1 MKKYYLETY
10 GCQMNFAESAAL
22 ENALKERGW
31 RPTENPQEAQAIV
44 LNTCSVRKSAE
55 ERIWGRLGFFKSA
68 LYGKPV
74 SLVLCGCLADHYGE
88 EIRRRFPFVDCVAGN
103 GEKNRLP
110 EILDQ
115 LTENRGEIDLER
127 SSVFAFGGNHF
138 IPGSFKAFVPIMHG
152 CNNFCTYCIV
162 PYVRGREISR
172 NPEEIIN
179 EINGLTEKG
188 VQEITLLGQNVNS
201 YAANGRSFGQLLAE
215 ICSLT
220 PVKWLRFVSSHPKD
234 LSDEIIAAMA
244 EFPQICKSLHLP
256 VQHGS
261 DRILSGMNR
270 RYTRD
275 YYLNLVSRIRAR
287 MPQIALSTDL
297 LVGFPGE
304 TGEDLDET
312 LDLIRRVGF
321 EDAFTYFFNPRTGTA
336 AAEMKG
342 QLSEEVKKERLGR
355 VIELQRQISVR
366 EKTKRLGQTVTVLA
380 EEVSKKN
387 ESEILG
393 RTEQNNMVV
402 FPGKNGIIGTFV
414 RVRLLS
420 LSGTTYRGQLDDT
433 V

>member
-1 MKKYYLETY
+1 
-10 GCQMNFAESAAL
+10 MNFAESAAL

-31 RPTENPQEAQAIV
+31 QPSENPEEAHAIV

-55 ERIWGRLGFFKSA
+55 ERVWGRLGFFKST
-68 LYGKPV
+68 LRGKSV
-74 SLVLCGCLADHYGE
+74 SLVLSGCLADHYGE

-103 GEKNRLP
+103 AEKSRLP

-179 EINGLTEKG
+179 EINELTEKG
-188 VQEITLLGQNVNS
+188 AMEITLLGQNVNS
-201 YAANGRSFGQLLAE
+201 YTSNKRLFAWLLKE
-215 ICSLT
+215 ICSFSS
-220 PVKWLRFVSSHPKD
+220 VKWLRFVSSNPKD
-234 LSDEIIAAMA
+234 LSAEIIATMA

-256 VQHGS
+256 VQHGANN
-261 DRILSGMNR
+261 ILSAMNR
-270 RYTRD
+270 CYTKE
-275 YYLNLVSRIRAR
+275 YYLSLVSRIRR
-287 MPQIALSTDL
+287 QMPEIALSTDL

-304 TGEDLDET
+304 TEADLEET
-312 LDLIRRVGF
+312 LQLIREVGF
-321 EDAFTYFFNPRTGTA
+321 EDAFTYFFNPRTGTK

-355 VIELQRQISVR
+355 VIELQREISVR
-366 EKTKRLGQTVTVLA
+366 EKTKRLGKTVTVLA

-387 ESEILG
+387 GFEILG
-393 RTEQNNMVV
+393 RTEQNSMVV
-402 FPGKNGIIGTFV
+402 FPGKSGIIGSFV
-414 RVRLLS
+414 RVKLLS
-420 LSGTTYRGQLDDT
+420 LSGTTYRGQIDDT

>member
-31 RPTENPQEAQAIV
+31 QPSENPEEAHAIV

-55 ERIWGRLGFFKSA
+55 ERVWGRLGFFKST
-68 LYGKPV
+68 LRGKSV
-74 SLVLCGCLADHYGE
+74 SLVLSGCLADHYGE

-103 GEKNRLP
+103 AEKSRLP

-127 SSVFAFGGNHF
+127 SSVFAFGGNHL

-179 EINGLTEKG
+179 EINELTEKG
-188 VQEITLLGQNVNS
+188 VMEITLLGQNVNS
-201 YAANGRSFGQLLAE
+201 YASNKRSFAWLLKE
-215 ICSLT
+215 ICSFSS
-220 PVKWLRFVSSHPKD
+220 VKWLRFVSSHPKD

-256 VQHGS
+256 VQHGANN
-261 DRILSGMNR
+261 ILSAMNR
-270 RYTRD
+270 CYTKE
-275 YYLNLVSRIRAR
+275 YYLSLVSRIRR
-287 MPQIALSTDL
+287 QMPEIALSTDL

-304 TGEDLDET
+304 TEADLEET
-312 LDLIRRVGF
+312 LQLIREVGF
-321 EDAFTYFFNPRTGTA
+321 EDAFTYFFNPRTGTK

-355 VIELQRQISVR
+355 VIELQREISVR
-366 EKTKRLGQTVTVLA
+366 EKTKRLGKTVTVLA

-387 ESEILG
+387 GFEILG
-393 RTEQNNMVV
+393 RTEQNSIS
-402 FPGKNGIIGTFV
+402 GKKRYNRIIRSRQIAFAFRNDIQGAN
-414 RVRLLS
+414 R
-420 LSGTTYRGQLDDT
+420 
-433 V
+433 

>member
-1 MKKYYLETY
+1 
-10 GCQMNFAESAAL
+10 MNFAESAAL

-31 RPTENPQEAQAIV
+31 QPSENPEEAHAIV

-55 ERIWGRLGFFKSA
+55 ERVWGRLGFFKST
-68 LYGKPV
+68 LRGKSV
-74 SLVLCGCLADHYGE
+74 SLVLSGCLVDHYGE

-103 GEKNRLP
+103 AEKSRLP

-138 IPGSFKAFVPIMHG
+138 VPGSFKAFVPIMHG

-179 EINGLTEKG
+179 EINELTEKG
-188 VQEITLLGQNVNS
+188 VMEITLLGQNVNS
-201 YAANGRSFGQLLAE
+201 YASNKRSFAWLLKE
-215 ICSLT
+215 ICSLSS
-220 PVKWLRFVSSHPKD
+220 VKWLRFVSSHPKD
-234 LSDEIIAAMA
+234 LSDEIIDTMA

-256 VQHGS
+256 VQHGANN
-261 DRILSGMNR
+261 ILSAMNR
-270 RYTRD
+270 CYTKE
-275 YYLNLVSRIRAR
+275 YYLSLVSRIRR
-287 MPQIALSTDL
+287 QMPEIALSTDL

-304 TGEDLDET
+304 TEADLEET
-312 LDLIRRVGF
+312 LQLIREVGF
-321 EDAFTYFFNPRTGTA
+321 EDAFTYFFNPRTGTK

-355 VIELQRQISVR
+355 VIELQREISVR
-366 EKTKRLGQTVTVLA
+366 EKTKRLGKTVTVLA

-387 ESEILG
+387 GFEILG
-393 RTEQNNMVV
+393 RTEQNSMVV
-402 FPGKNGIIGTFV
+402 FPGKSGIIGSFV
-414 RVRLLS
+414 RVKLLS
-420 LSGTTYRGQLDDT
+420 LSGTTYRGQIDDT

>member
-1 MKKYYLETY
+1 
-10 GCQMNFAESAAL
+10 MNFAESAAL

-31 RPTENPQEAQAIV
+31 QPSENPEEAHAIV

-55 ERIWGRLGFFKSA
+55 ERVWGRLGFFKST
-68 LYGKPV
+68 LRGKSV
-74 SLVLCGCLADHYGE
+74 SLVLSGCLADHYGE

-103 GEKNRLP
+103 AEKSRLP

-127 SSVFAFGGNHF
+127 SSVFAFGGNHL

-179 EINGLTEKG
+179 EINELTEKG
-188 VQEITLLGQNVNS
+188 VMEITLLGQNVNS
-201 YAANGRSFGQLLAE
+201 YISNKRSFAWLLKE
-215 ICSLT
+215 ICSLSS
-220 PVKWLRFVSSHPKD
+220 VKWLRFVSSHPKD
-234 LSDEIIAAMA
+234 LSDEIIDTMA

-256 VQHGS
+256 VQHGANN
-261 DRILSGMNR
+261 ILSAMNR
-270 RYTRD
+270 CYTKE
-275 YYLNLVSRIRAR
+275 YYLSLVSRIRR
-287 MPQIALSTDL
+287 QMPEIALSTDL

-304 TGEDLDET
+304 TEADMEET
-312 LDLIRRVGF
+312 LQLIREVGF
-321 EDAFTYFFNPRTGTA
+321 EDAFTYFFNPRTGTK

-355 VIELQRQISVR
+355 VIELQREISVR
-366 EKTKRLGQTVTVLA
+366 EKTKRLGKTVTVLA

-387 ESEILG
+387 GFEILG
-393 RTEQNNMVV
+393 RTEQNSMVV
-402 FPGKNGIIGTFV
+402 FPGKSGIIGSFV
-414 RVRLLS
+414 RVKLLS
-420 LSGTTYRGQLDDT
+420 LSGTTYRGQIDDT

>member
-31 RPTENPQEAQAIV
+31 QPSENPEEAHAIV

-55 ERIWGRLGFFKSA
+55 ERVWGRLGFFKST
-68 LYGKPV
+68 LRGKSV
-74 SLVLCGCLADHYGE
+74 SLVLSGCLADHYGE

-103 GEKNRLP
+103 AEKSRLP

-115 LTENRGEIDLER
+115 LTENRGEIDLEH

-138 IPGSFKAFVPIMHG
+138 VPGSFKAFVPIMHG

-201 YAANGRSFGQLLAE
+201 YASNGRLFGQLLAE

-234 LSDEIIAAMA
+234 LSDEIIDTMA

-256 VQHGS
+256 VQHGANN
-261 DRILSGMNR
+261 ILSAMNR
-270 RYTRD
+270 CYTKE
-275 YYLNLVSRIRAR
+275 YYLSLVSRIRR
-287 MPQIALSTDL
+287 QMPEIALSTDL

-304 TGEDLDET
+304 TEADLEET
-312 LDLIRRVGF
+312 LQLIREVGF
-321 EDAFTYFFNPRTGTA
+321 EDAFTYFFNPRTGTK

-355 VIELQRQISVR
+355 VIELQREISVR
-366 EKTKRLGQTVTVLA
+366 KKTKRLGKTVTVLA

-387 ESEILG
+387 GFEILG
-393 RTEQNNMVV
+393 RTEQNSMVV
-402 FPGKNGIIGTFV
+402 FPGKSGIIGSFV
-414 RVRLLS
+414 RVKLLS
-420 LSGTTYRGQLDDT
+420 LSGTTYRGQIDDT

>member
-1 MKKYYLETY
+1 
-10 GCQMNFAESAAL
+10 MNFAESAAL

-31 RPTENPQEAQAIV
+31 QPSENPEEAHAIV

-55 ERIWGRLGFFKSA
+55 ERVWGRLGFFKSA
-68 LYGKPV
+68 LREKSV
-74 SLVLCGCLADHYGE
+74 SLVLSGCLADHYGE

-103 GEKNRLP
+103 AEKSRLP

-127 SSVFAFGGNHF
+127 SSVFAFGGNHL

-179 EINGLTEKG
+179 EINELTEKG
-188 VQEITLLGQNVNS
+188 VMEITLLGQNVNS
-201 YAANGRSFGQLLAE
+201 YASNKRSFAWLLKE
-215 ICSLT
+215 ICSLSS
-220 PVKWLRFVSSHPKD
+220 VKWLRFVSSHPKD
-234 LSDEIIAAMA
+234 LSDEIIDTMA

-256 VQHGS
+256 VQHGANN
-261 DRILSGMNR
+261 ILSAMNR
-270 RYTRD
+270 CYTKE
-275 YYLNLVSRIRAR
+275 YYLSLVSRIRR
-287 MPQIALSTDL
+287 QMPEIALSTDL

-304 TGEDLDET
+304 TEADLEET
-312 LDLIRRVGF
+312 LQLIREVGF
-321 EDAFTYFFNPRTGTA
+321 EDAFTYFFNPRTGTK

-355 VIELQRQISVR
+355 VIELQREISVR
-366 EKTKRLGQTVTVLA
+366 EKTKRLGKTVTVLA

-387 ESEILG
+387 GFEILG
-393 RTEQNNMVV
+393 RTEQNSMVV
-402 FPGKNGIIGTFV
+402 FPGKSGIIGSFV
-414 RVRLLS
+414 RVKLLS
-420 LSGTTYRGQLDDT
+420 LSGTTYRGQIDDT

>member
-1 MKKYYLETY
+1 
-10 GCQMNFAESAAL
+10 MNFAESAAL

-31 RPTENPQEAQAIV
+31 QPSENPEEAHAIV

-55 ERIWGRLGFFKSA
+55 ERVWGRLGFFKSA
-68 LYGKPV
+68 LRGKSV
-74 SLVLCGCLADHYGE
+74 SLVLSGCLADHYGE

-103 GEKNRLP
+103 AEKSRLP

-127 SSVFAFGGNHF
+127 SSVFAFGGNHL

-179 EINGLTEKG
+179 EINELTEKG
-188 VQEITLLGQNVNS
+188 VMEITLLGQNVNS
-201 YAANGRSFGQLLAE
+201 YASNKRSFAWLLKE
-215 ICSLT
+215 ICSLSS
-220 PVKWLRFVSSHPKD
+220 VKWLRFVSSHPKD
-234 LSDEIIAAMA
+234 LSDEIIDTMAA
-244 EFPQICKSLHLP
+244 FPQICKSLHLP
-256 VQHGS
+256 VQHGANN
-261 DRILSGMNR
+261 ILSAMNR
-270 RYTRD
+270 CYTKE
-275 YYLNLVSRIRAR
+275 YYLSLVSRIRR
-287 MPQIALSTDL
+287 QMPEIALSTDL

-304 TGEDLDET
+304 TEADMEET
-312 LDLIRRVGF
+312 LQLIREVGF
-321 EDAFTYFFNPRTGTA
+321 EDAFTYFFNPRTGTK

-355 VIELQRQISVR
+355 VIELQREISVR
-366 EKTKRLGQTVTVLA
+366 EKTKRLGKTVTVLA

-387 ESEILG
+387 GFEILG
-393 RTEQNNMVV
+393 RTEQNSMVV
-402 FPGKNGIIGTFV
+402 FPGKSGIIGSFV
-414 RVRLLS
+414 RVKLLS
-420 LSGTTYRGQLDDT
+420 LSGTTYRGQIDDT